1 MNTQQ
6 RGSLAIG
13 VLLLLFGGWF
23 LAAQFYPQLNDLI
36 QLEYAWPLWVIGVG
50 VTFFLLAVIIRV
62 PDLAVPAAII
72 SGIGGILYYQNQ
84 SGDFAS
90 WAYAWTLIPGFVGIG
105 VFLSSFMAGRFTH
118 GLKEM
123 LRLLVIS
130 AVLFGVFG
138 SFLGGPAYLGEYWP
152 LLLIVLGLWILGRGL
167 LNPRDKAR
175 PQAEVVV
182 DVSVEEEDDDFEVN
196 EE

>member
-1 MNTQQ
+1 MSTQQ
-6 RGSLAIG
+6 RGNLAIG
-13 VLLLLFGGWF
+13 LLLLLVGGWF

-36 QLEYAWPLWVIGVG
+36 QIEYSWPLWVIGVG

-72 SGIGGILYYQNQ
+72 GGIGGILYYQNQ

-90 WAYAWTLIPGFVGIG
+90 WAYAWTLIPGFVGVG
-105 VFLSSFMAGRFTH
+105 VFLSSLMEGRITY

-123 LRLLVIS
+123 LRLLFIS
-130 AVLFGVFG
+130 AILFGAFG

-152 LLLIVLGLWILGRGL
+152 LLLIALGLWILGRGL
-167 LNPRDKAR
+167 LRPRGKAS

-182 DVSVEEEDDDFEVN
+182 DASVAEDEGSEVN